1 MNELRELLSE
11 PFLRLWSGMLVWC
24 VVEASG
30 RDLGCEPI
38 GFGKTES
45 QGNEVLLD
53 LLLRKLIADLVERLD
68 SLYVS
73 VCVLRCMRAASY
85 LVAYE
90 RLLDRG
96 QILKR

>member
-1 MNELRELLSE
+1 MDELRELLSE
-11 PFLRLWSGMLVWC
+11 SFLRLWGGMLIWC
-24 VVEASG
+24 VVEPSG
-30 RDLGCEPI
+30 RDLGCKPV
-38 GFGKTES
+38 GFGETQG

-68 SLYVS
+68 SLCMS
-73 VCVLRCMRAASY
+73 VCVLRYMRVASY